1 MKNKKGFTLVELLA
15 VIVVLGIIMAI
26 AGTAVLGQRKRANV
40 EAAKNLEESIKDLGA
55 GIYSYESSQSECAF
69 MDAYREEDKF
79 KISVDKLG
87 EAGYLKDLSSSGKIK
102 NPAGGDDCDG
112 YLVVDP
118 SGDEMFMGY
127 INCPNLYATG
137 QEGDDY
143 DNTNYS
149 NVINGSGITVFSKNL
164 TSSIE

>member
-40 EAAKNLEESIKDLGA
+40 EAAKNIEESIKDLGA
-55 GIYSYESSQSECAF
+55 GIYSYESSQSESAF
-69 MDAYREEDKF
+69 MTAYRKKYKF
-79 KISVDKLG
+79 KISVKQLG
-87 EAGYLKDLSSSGKIK
+87 DAGYLKDLSSSDKIK

-137 QEGDDY
+137 QEDDDY
-143 DNTNYS
+143 DITKYEE
-149 NVINGSGITVFSKNL
+149 INGIDDFPYDL

>member
-55 GIYSYESSQSECAF
+55 GIYTYESSQVESDF
-69 MDAYREEDKF
+69 MTAYRTGEF
-79 KISVDKLG
+79 KISIDKLG

-143 DNTNYS
+143 DITKYEE
-149 NVINGSGITVFSKNL
+149 INGIDDFSDDL